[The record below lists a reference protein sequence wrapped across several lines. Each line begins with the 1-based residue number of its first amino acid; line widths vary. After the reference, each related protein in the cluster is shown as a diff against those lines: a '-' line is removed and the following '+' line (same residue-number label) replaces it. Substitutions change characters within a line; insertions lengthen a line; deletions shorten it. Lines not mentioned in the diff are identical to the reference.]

1 MRWCKEETASFVC
14 ASLAGTVWK
23 IKVAVGDIVKSADQV
38 VVILEAMK
46 TEIPVSAGEENI
58 GLKVSGIVKGEG
70 ATVEA
75 GDKLIFFSEDR
86 L

>member
-1 MRWCKEETASFVC
+1 MC

-38 VVILEAMK
+38 LVILEAMK